1 MRSASPHDPDGHPCL
16 PTDHPPIPAAA
27 TDPDHARPLAV
38 GDCPGLLERL
48 AMLPDPRDRRGR
60 RHTLASVLAVS
71 AAAVAAGARSVT
83 AIAEWAS
90 DAPCPILAAGRAR

>member
-1 MRSASPHDPDGHPCL
+1 MPADRSS
-16 PTDHPPIPAAA
+16 PIPAAVA
-27 TDPDHARPLAV
+27 DPDHAHPLAV
-38 GDCPGLLERL
+38 GDCRGLLERL

>member
-1 MRSASPHDPDGHPCL
+1 VPAARSS
-16 PTDHPPIPAAA
+16 PIPAAV
-27 TDPDHARPLAV
+27 TDPDHARPLVV
-38 GDCPGLLERL
+38 GECPGLLERL

-83 AIAEWAS
+83 AIAEWAT
-90 DAPCPILAAGRAR
+90 DAPGQVLAALGVRGDPLTRRC

>member
-1 MRSASPHDPDGHPCL
+1 VPADRSSPIL
-16 PTDHPPIPAAA
+16 AAV

-38 GDCPGLLERL
+38 SECPGLLERL

-71 AAAVAAGARSVT
+71 AAAVLAGARSVT
-83 AIAEWAS
+83 AIAEWAA
-90 DAPCPILAAGRAR
+90 DAPGPVLPRAGGAP